1 MPIAVINGAL
11 RKAAAPPAGGSGEPP
26 AMKLWREF
34 QKGIVRENPIFGLV
48 LGMCPALAV
57 TNSITNAVGMGAAVI
72 FVLSCS
78 NIIIAAFRKFFPSDI
93 RIPCYIIVVSTFV
106 TIVQKVMQAYT
117 PDLDEALGI
126 FIPLI
131 VVNCIILGRAEAFSG
146 KNPVA
151 ASAADGLGMGIG
163 YSLGLVWVSFFR
175 EVFGHWSLLSF
186 PITAGGFDPAV
197 ILVMAPGAF
206 LVLGLSIGFFTWLG
220 LRRKQLAAAEA
231 ARCALA
237 EEPAFGPELVA
248 QSKQEK
254 AAAEGAPPAAGES
267 KG

>member
-1 MPIAVINGAL
+1 
-11 RKAAAPPAGGSGEPP
+11 
-26 AMKLWREF
+26 MKLWSEF
-34 QKGIVRENPIFGLV
+34 QKGIIRENPIFGLV

-175 EVFGHWSLLSF
+175 EVFGHWSLLGR

-220 LRRKQLAAAEA
+220 ARRRQQAAAA
-231 ARCALA
+231 SVGYALA
-237 EEPAFGPELVA
+237 EEPIFGPALVE
-248 QSKQEK
+248 QSKKAK
-254 AAAEGAPPAAGES
+254 AAAPGAAPAAGEN